1 MSKSAVAFAPA
12 GLSSF
17 FEICT
22 KSTSGKLIEDLERV
36 GARGGGFGLKR
47 GITTKITASPSSEN
61 RIVVSINGRLAPEAE
76 TTVNLLQML
85 LAKSKENFEVVAEH
99 VVDVPIGCGFGTS
112 AGGALTAGL
121 ALKEALSLP
130 LTYNEIGRAAHVA
143 EVRCQTGLGTVGA
156 LMLGG
161 CILTVE
167 PGAPGIC
174 VIDRLPLRPDYV
186 VVAGV
191 VSSTSTKNVL
201 SSPEK
206 QRQVNRFGRTTMEKI
221 LAEPSIESFLDC
233 CWCFAQDAGFATPK
247 VRQLVHLAEG
257 AGAVGAAQNMVGEAV
272 HAVVLEENASE
283 VEEAFKQVLPKENV
297 LVSKID
303 FQGARLVS
311 ETEDVR

>member
-1 MSKSAVAFAPA
+1 M
-12 GLSSF
+12 
-17 FEICT
+17 
-22 KSTSGKLIEDLERV
+22 EDDGGPITDLAQA
-36 GARGGGFGLKR
+36 GARGGGFGLKK
-47 GITTKITASPSSEN
+47 GVLTKITVSTAKEN
-61 RIVVSINGRLAPEAE
+61 HVVVSINGQLAPQAE
-76 TTVNLLQML
+76 TTVTLLQML
-85 LAKSKENFEVVAEH
+85 LAKSKKRFEVVAEH
-99 VVDVPIGCGFGTS
+99 WVEVPIGSGFGTS

-143 EVRCQTGLGTVGA
+143 EIKCKTGLGTVGA

-174 VIDRLPLRPDYV
+174 VIDRLPLRPDFA

-191 VSSTSTKNVL
+191 ISPTSTKNVL

-206 QRQVNRFGRTTMEKI
+206 QRQVNRFGKTTMEKI
-221 LAEPSIESFLDC
+221 LAEPSIENFLDC
-233 CWCFAQDAGFATPK
+233 CWRFAQDAGFATPK

-257 AGAVGAAQNMVGEAV
+257 AGAVGTAQNMVGEAV
-272 HAVVLEENASE
+272 HAIVLEENVFA
-283 VEEAFKQVLPKENV
+283 VEEAFKEVLPKESV

-311 ETEDVR
+311 KTEDVR